1 MTEKPRRLGRGLEAL
16 LATRA
21 PAPDRPAA
29 QEQGIRR
36 LPISA
41 IRPNPY
47 QPRKEF
53 RPEELAELESSLRS
67 SGLLQPVTVR
77 PVAATPDRFE
87 LVAGERRLRAATRL
101 GWTDI
106 PAIVRELDDRA
117 LLTLALVENLQ
128 RADLDPIEEADGYRR
143 LMDEFGLTQQ
153 QVAEAVGKERSTVA
167 NMLRV
172 LNLPEP
178 VRRLIQQRQLSV
190 GHARP
195 LLALSNERAMLEL
208 ANEIVA
214 HKLNVR
220 EVERRVREL
229 TEPASVPTPYRTSG
243 ATGATAPMSSRS
255 PEAKRLADVLRKYL
269 QTDVSLVAGPK
280 DRGEIRVSFYSAD
293 DLERILDLIVG
304 DSRHDG
310 F

>member
-21 PAPDRPAA
+21 AAPDRTAP
-29 QEQGIRR
+29 QEQGVRR
-36 LPISA
+36 LPIAA

-53 RPEELAELESSLRS
+53 RPEELAELESSLRT
-67 SGLLQPVTVR
+67 SGLIQPVTVR
-77 PVAATPDRFE
+77 PAAGSADDFE

-101 GWTDI
+101 GWTEI

-128 RADLDPIEEADGYRR
+128 RADLDPIEEAEGYRR

-167 NMLRV
+167 NILRV

-178 VRRLIQQRQLSV
+178 VRRMIQQGQLSV

-195 LLALSNERAMLEL
+195 LLALPNDRAMLDL
-208 ANEIVA
+208 ANEIIA

-229 TEPASVPTPYRTSG
+229 AEPAPAPTPYRT
-243 ATGATAPMSSRS
+243 TGNAGTAAPMSSRS

-269 QTDVSLVAGPK
+269 QTDVSLVVGSK
-280 DRGEIRVSFYSAD
+280 ERGEIRVSFYSPD

-304 DSRHDG
+304 QSRHDG
-310 F
+310 Y

>member
-21 PAPDRPAA
+21 AAPERPAA
-29 QEQGIRR
+29 QDQGVRR

-53 RPEELAELESSLRS
+53 RPEELAELESSLRT
-67 SGLLQPVTVR
+67 SGLIQPVTVR
-77 PVAATPDRFE
+77 PAAAADDRFE

-101 GWTDI
+101 GWTEI

-143 LMDEFGLTQQ
+143 LMDEFELTQH

-178 VRRLIQQRQLSV
+178 VRRLIQQRQLAV

-195 LLALSNERAMLEL
+195 LLALSNERTMLDL

-214 HKLNVR
+214 HRLNVR

-229 TEPASVPTPYRTSG
+229 TEPTAAPTPYRTSG
-243 ATGATAPMSSRS
+243 GAGAATSTRS
-255 PEAKRLADVLRKYL
+255 PEAKRLTDVLRKYL
-269 QTDVSLVAGPK
+269 QTDVSLVVGPK
-280 DRGEIRVSFYSAD
+280 ERGEIRVSFYSAD

-304 DSRHDG
+304 QSRHDG